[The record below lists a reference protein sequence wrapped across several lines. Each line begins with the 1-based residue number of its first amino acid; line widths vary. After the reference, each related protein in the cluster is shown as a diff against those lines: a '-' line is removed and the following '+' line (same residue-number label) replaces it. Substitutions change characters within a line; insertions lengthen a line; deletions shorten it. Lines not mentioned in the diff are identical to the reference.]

1 MGNKSGLQIKMQTG
15 CCTQFRLPDFMF
27 HQLFVGFW
35 VGGFV
40 ADFQHYMHLDEL
52 WTELWRKEMTEWFL
66 ETNSWKWESQ
76 AVTEPS

>member
-52 WTELWRKEMTEWFL
+52 
-66 ETNSWKWESQ
+66 
-76 AVTEPS
+76 